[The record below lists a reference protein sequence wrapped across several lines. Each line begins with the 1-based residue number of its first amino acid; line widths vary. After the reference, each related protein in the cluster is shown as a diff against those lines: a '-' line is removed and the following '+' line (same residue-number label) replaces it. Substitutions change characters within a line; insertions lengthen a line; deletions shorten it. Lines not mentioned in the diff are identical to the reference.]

1 MGLRIMRYRAGII
14 GGSLATQIEA
24 DGSITV
30 VCTVHDNGNSNVPP
44 AAQKTTR

>member
-1 MGLRIMRYRAGII
+1 MRYRAGII

-30 VCTVHDNGNSNVPP
+30 VCTVHENGNSNIPP
-44 AAQKTTR
+44 QRKQTTG